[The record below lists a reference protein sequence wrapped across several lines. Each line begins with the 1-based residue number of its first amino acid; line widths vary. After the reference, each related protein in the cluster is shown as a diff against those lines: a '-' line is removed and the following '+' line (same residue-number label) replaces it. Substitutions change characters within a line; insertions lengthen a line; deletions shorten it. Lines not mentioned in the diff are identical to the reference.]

1 MIRLA
6 TYEDLDQILEIG
18 RTVAPKISAHYLVDD
33 FKSRKTLLFL
43 MNARRGC
50 VFVAENKAGD
60 VVGFIAGQVD
70 SLWFSKACYATEIAF
85 LVERGNPVQVF
96 LLAKRFIRW
105 AKAMPDVVDITLNI
119 SSGLDTD
126 NRLGRLYECL
136 GLKPMGGCYSYF
148 K

>member
-6 TYEDLDQILEIG
+6 TYKDLDSIIEIG
-18 RTVAPKISAHYLVDD
+18 RAVASEISAHYVVDE

-43 MNARRGC
+43 IGARRGC
-50 VFVAENKAGD
+50 VFVAENKAGE

-70 SLWFSKACYATEIAF
+70 ALWFSKACYATDIAF
-85 LVERGNPVQVF
+85 LVKPGNPVQGF

-105 AKAMPDVVDITLNI
+105 AKAIPDVVDITLNI

-126 NRLGRLYECL
+126 NRLGRLYERL
-136 GLKPMGGCYSYF
+136 GLKPMGGCYSFF